1 MNPAPHS
8 PADPPRQGAAGDV
21 TPVRARSGLV
31 LTVSAALTLA
41 VLAAVFLAWQN
52 PHLAVDLANAV
63 WSCF

>member
-8 PADPPRQGAAGDV
+8 PADPSPHGAAGGIA
-21 TPVRARSGLV
+21 PSRARSGLV
-31 LTVSAALTLA
+31 RTVSAALTVA